1 MQNSIL
7 DLGKISFPNRS
18 KLQEI
23 EKVCFRN
30 QIQIMIK
37 KLNKID
43 LNHKI
48 DQEVQ

>member
-1 MQNSIL
+1 MLGSIL
-7 DLGKISFPNRS
+7 DLGTIDFPNRS

-30 QIQIMIK
+30 HIQIMNK

-43 LNHKI
+43 LYHKI